1 MNTTLD
7 KVIYTAK
14 VTTTGGREGAAKS
27 DDGRIDLKMSTP
39 GGPGGGTNPEQLLA
53 AGWSACYL
61 SACAHVARQR
71 KATWPAGAA
80 VATEI
85 DLGTNAGGYQLRA
98 RMNVH
103 LPGLDRALA
112 QSIADEAHG
121 VCPYSKGLHGNVDVT
136 TTVTV

>member
-7 KVIYTAK
+7 KVLYTAK
-14 VTTTGGREGAAKS
+14 VNTTGGREGAARS
-27 DDGRIDLKMSTP
+27 DDGRIDLKMSPP

-61 SACAHVARQR
+61 SAVSHLARQ
-71 KATWPAGAA
+71 KKVTLPAGAA
-80 VATEI
+80 VDAEI

-98 RMNVH
+98 RMNVK
-103 LPGLDRALA
+103 LPGLDRQLA
-112 QSIADEAHG
+112 QSLADEAHT